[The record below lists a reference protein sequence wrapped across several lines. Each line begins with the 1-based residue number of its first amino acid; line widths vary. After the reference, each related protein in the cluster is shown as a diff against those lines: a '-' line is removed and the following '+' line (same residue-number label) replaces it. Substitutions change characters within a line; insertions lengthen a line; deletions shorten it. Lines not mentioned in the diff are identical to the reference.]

1 MDFLELPIILKN
13 AKNNMVKNIYY
24 DKDTTNVS
32 VRFIIY
38 DKKKKTIIKIG
49 ESYPLPSNSTKISIH
64 AEKVA
69 IKECLRIDPKNK
81 YNIYIWRWSKDGKIK
96 KKTCCIECTKFAKK
110 LNFDKRIFTFEN
122 ERIISAIEENP
133 EISFGYTIKN

>member
-13 AKNNMVKNIYY
+13 AKNNTIKNIYH
-24 DKDTTNVS
+24 DIRTTNVS

-38 DKKKKTIIKIG
+38 DKKKKRVVKIG
-49 ESYPLPSNSTKISIH
+49 ESQALPSNSTKISIH

-96 KKTCCIECTKFAKK
+96 KKTCCKECTKLAQK
-110 LNFDKRIFTFEN
+110 LNFEHRIFTFDN
-122 ERIISAIEENP
+122 DKIITAIDDKP
-133 EISFGYTIKN
+133 ELSLGYSLKT

>member
-1 MDFLELPIILKN
+1 MDLELPIILKN
-13 AKNNMVKNIYY
+13 AKNNTIKNIYH
-24 DKDTTNVS
+24 DIRTCNVS

-38 DKKKKTIIKIG
+38 DKKKKRVVKIG
-49 ESYPLPSNSTKISIH
+49 ESHALPSNSTKISIH

-81 YNIYIWRWSKDGKIK
+81 YNIYIWRWSKDGRIK

-110 LNFDKRIFTFEN
+110 LHFDNRIFTFEN
-122 ERIISAIEENP
+122 DKIITAIEDNP
-133 EISFGYTIKN
+133 KTSLGYTLKT